1 MSSIRLKNKKDI
13 KDFFRILAEESIKE
27 AKNKVLDMGASDL
40 KAQSEL
46 DREAF
51 KKIRQEQPEEV
62 ADDLDVSGF
71 GSLPDDAASKP
82 AEAEAE
88 VEVEDTVEVEKPA
101 LDTDIEDV
109 SLDSIAKKIDLM
121 RSGKSVRDSATEE
134 RMRTYFD
141 LLSEPERKALYAFIS
156 AVASMMTG
164 EASGEEAA
172 DPSEPPYN
180 VTMSS
185 GDEDVNVEA
194 EEEDV
199 EEEEIAVEDTEEGA
213 PDADAD
219 AGDEE
224 EAETPIRVGGVQ
236 SRESISE
243 IRSKVLSLL
252 RKS

>member
-51 KKIRQEQPEEV
+51 KKIRQEQDEEV
-62 ADDLDVSGF
+62 VDDLDVSGF
-71 GSLPDDAASKP
+71 GSLPDDAASEP

-88 VEVEDTVEVEKPA
+88 VEVEDTVEKPA
-101 LDTDIEDV
+101 PDTDIEDV

-185 GDEDVNVEA
+185 GDEDANVEA
-194 EEEDV
+194 GEEDV

>member
-1 MSSIRLKNKKDI
+1 MSSIRLKNNQDI
-13 KDFFRILAEESIKE
+13 KDFFKILAEESVKD
-27 AKNKVLDMGASDL
+27 AKNKVLDKGASDL

-46 DREAF
+46 DRDAF
-51 KKIRQEQPEEV
+51 KKIRQEQDEEV
-62 ADDLDVSGF
+62 VDDLDVSGF

-88 VEVEDTVEVEKPA
+88 VEVEDTVEKPA

-180 VTMSS
+180 VMMSS
-185 GDEDVNVEA
+185 GDEDADVE
-194 EEEDV
+194 V
-199 EEEEIAVEDTEEGA
+199 EEESAAVEDTEGDAPEAEVEDEG
-213 PDADAD
+213 
-219 AGDEE
+219 EE
-224 EAETPIRVGGVQ
+224 EAETPIRVGAVQ

-243 IRSKVLSLL
+243 IRRKVLSLL